1 MSRRRRRRNRSRPAQ
16 ALQKKPAPAAPVEPE
31 AASAVDVPLVIR
43 GASVGFTVL
52 VVGELVALAMATAA
66 PGPASLLL
74 ALTGAAGSVAA
85 AYAAAR
91 SGPPA
96 AQGALAA
103 VAAYLLTVP
112 LRLMAGGVNPL
123 RVWMDL
129 SFALVIGWVAGRRLS
144 RTRSP

>member
-1 MSRRRRRRNRSRPAQ
+1 M
-16 ALQKKPAPAAPVEPE
+16 
-31 AASAVDVPLVIR
+31 PLVIR

-52 VVGELVALAMATAA
+52 VVGELVALALATAA

-85 AYAAAR
+85 AYVAAR

-103 VAAYLLTVP
+103 VGAYLLTVP
-112 LRLMAGGVNPL
+112 LRLMAGDVELL
-123 RVWMDL
+123 RLWMDF
-129 SFALVIGWVAGRRLS
+129 SFAVAIGWVAGRKLG
-144 RTRSP
+144 RSADSP